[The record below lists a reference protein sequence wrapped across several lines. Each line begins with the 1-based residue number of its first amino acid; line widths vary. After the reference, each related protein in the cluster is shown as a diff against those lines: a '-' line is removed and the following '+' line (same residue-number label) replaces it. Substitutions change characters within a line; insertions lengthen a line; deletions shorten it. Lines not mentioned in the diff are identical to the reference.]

1 MRARPMITAKLRP
14 PPPASVLIERPRVQ
28 AALERAA
35 DGHRM
40 ILLVAGAG
48 TGKTTEAARFLER
61 RRGRTA
67 WLSVDASDRA
77 SGRFVSYLA
86 TALGKVEPALQT
98 MVQELLADGMLAE
111 DCAAL
116 LAERLGQGWTIV
128 IDDLHHLEPDA
139 QALGPLRTFVRGLPA
154 DALTVLVSRR
164 IPSLDLSSELLRGS
178 LSGVFDADLAF
189 DLDETHALLEARRLP
204 GDAEAVCRA
213 TGGWVAG
220 IVFEAL
226 RRPEGS
232 SGLPLERGPALLLP
246 RRRDPRGPA
255 GPHPAR
261 PAPDG
266 RCSTPSRRVRL
277 GRLPREEPPVL
288 LDELARLHLPAT
300 AEPGVLRYHPQFR
313 EFLEHRLTREM
324 PREVPGAP
332 PGVRPAAR
340 GGGLPRGGRGRAPA
354 KRPVRRGR
362 GAGGDRGHRSPP
374 PRRLGQDPRL
384 DRGPRGG
391 EARRRPILREVQ
403 ARACSQPAPGGGRGS
418 RPRDARRGRGGGARR
433 LVPGRGRVGG
443 VGPPRLGRVGQAR
456 AAAAAARQVGQSA
469 R

>member
-1 MRARPMITAKLRP
+1 MITAKLRP

-28 AALERAA
+28 AALARAA
-35 DGHRM
+35 EGHRM

-61 RRGRTA
+61 RPGRTA

-164 IPSLDLSSELLRGS
+164 IPSLYLSNELLRGS

-189 DLDETHALLEARRLP
+189 DLDETHALLEARQVP
-204 GDAEAVCRA
+204 ADAEAVWRA

-232 SGLPLERGPALLLP
+232 AGLPLEEDPLFSYLGGEILEGLPPRIRRALLRT
-246 RRRDPRGPA
+246 RR
-255 GPHPAR
+255 AR
-261 PAPDG
+261 HG
-266 RCSTPSRRVRL
+266 
-277 GRLPREEPPVL
+277 
-288 LDELARLHLPAT
+288 H
-300 AEPGVLRYHPQFR
+300 AEPG
-313 EFLEHRLTREM
+313 
-324 PREVPGAP
+324 
-332 PGVRPAAR
+332 
-340 GGGLPRGGRGRAPA
+340 
-354 KRPVRRGR
+354 
-362 GAGGDRGHRSPP
+362 S
-374 PRRLGQDPRL
+374 
-384 DRGPRGG
+384 
-391 EARRRPILREVQ
+391 
-403 ARACSQPAPGGGRGS
+403 
-418 RPRDARRGRGGGARR
+418 
-433 LVPGRGRVGG
+433 
-443 VGPPRLGRVGQAR
+443 
-456 AAAAAARQVGQSA
+456 SA
-469 R
+469 